1 MPQQNASDPLIEA
14 RQLGVTLGGTSII
27 SHVDLVVQAGHIVTL
42 IGPNGAGK
50 STLVKALLGV
60 YPVSEGTLHKKT
72 GLKIG
77 YMPQKIQI
85 DDTLPLSV
93 YRLMTL
99 TQRARRDTVIEA
111 LKLTDVAHLV
121 DRPVQQLSGGE
132 FQRVMLA
139 RALLQQPDLL
149 VLDEPVQGVDFTG
162 EVELYRLIQR
172 IRDERGCAVLMV
184 SHDLH
189 LVMAATDEVVCLNG
203 HVCCSGAP
211 ETVTRQP
218 EFTQLFGHQHADA
231 LAFYSH
237 HHDHKHALHEQGGY
251 GLD

>member
-1 MPQQNASDPLIEA
+1 VSRSQPLIEA
-14 RQLGVTLGGTSII
+14 RQLGVRLGGETII
-27 SHVDLVVQAGHIVTL
+27 SNVNLRVFQGQIVTL

-50 STLVKALLGV
+50 STLIKALLGV
-60 YPVSEGTLHKKT
+60 HRISEGQLTLAPSLT
-72 GLKIG
+72 IG
-77 YMPQKIQI
+77 YMPQRISI

-99 TQRARRDTVIEA
+99 TNRSKRNAVTDA
-111 LKLTDVAHLV
+111 LRLTDVPHLI

-139 RALLQQPDLL
+139 RALLKNPDVL
-149 VLDEPVQGVDFTG
+149 VLDEPVQGVDFNG

-172 IRDERGCAVLMV
+172 IRDERGCAIVMV

-203 HVCCSGAP
+203 HICCTGAP
-211 ETVTRQP
+211 ETITRQP
-218 EFTQLFGHQHADA
+218 EFTQLFGHKHADA

-237 HHDHKHALHEQGGY
+237 HHDHNHSLSEQGGH
-251 GLD
+251 LHD

>member
-1 MPQQNASDPLIEA
+1 VSRSQPLIEA
-14 RQLGVTLGGTSII
+14 RQLGVRLGGETII
-27 SHVDLVVQAGHIVTL
+27 RNVNLSVFKGQIVTL

-50 STLVKALLGV
+50 STLIKALLGV
-60 YPVSEGTLHKKT
+60 HRVSEGQLTLAPSLT
-72 GLKIG
+72 IG
-77 YMPQKIQI
+77 YMPQRISI

-99 TQRARRDTVIEA
+99 TNRSKREAVIDA
-111 LKLTDVAHLV
+111 LRLTDVPHLI

-139 RALLQQPDLL
+139 RALLKDPDVL
-149 VLDEPVQGVDFTG
+149 VLDEPVQGVDFNG
-162 EVELYRLIQR
+162 EVDLYRLIQR
-172 IRDERGCAVLMV
+172 IRDDRGCAILMV

-203 HVCCSGAP
+203 HVCCTGAP
-211 ETVTRQP
+211 ETITRQP
-218 EFTQLFGHQHADA
+218 EFTQLFGHKHADA

-237 HHDHKHALHEQGGY
+237 RHDHNHSLSEQGGH
-251 GLD
+251 LHD

>member
-1 MPQQNASDPLIEA
+1 VSCSEPLIEA
-14 RQLGVTLGGTSII
+14 RQLGVRLGGETII
-27 SHVDLVVQAGHIVTL
+27 RNVNLTIFKGQIVTL

-50 STLVKALLGV
+50 STLIKALLGV
-60 YPVSEGTLHKKT
+60 HRVSEGQLTLAPSLT
-72 GLKIG
+72 IG
-77 YMPQKIQI
+77 YMPQRTSI

-99 TQRARRDTVIEA
+99 TNRAGRDAVTA
-111 LKLTDVAHLV
+111 TLKLTDVPHLI

-139 RALLQQPDLL
+139 RALLKQPDVL
-149 VLDEPVQGVDFTG
+149 VLDEPVQGVDFNG
-162 EVELYRLIQR
+162 EVDLYRLIQR
-172 IRDERGCAVLMV
+172 IRDERGCAILMV

-211 ETVTRQP
+211 ATITREP
-218 EFTQLFGHQHADA
+218 EFTRLFGHRHADA

-237 HHDHKHALHEQGGY
+237 HHDHDHSLSDQRGHHH
-251 GLD
+251 D

>member
-1 MPQQNASDPLIEA
+1 MSHAQPLIEA
-14 RQLGVTLGGTSII
+14 RQLGVRLGGEPII
-27 SHVDLVVQAGHIVTL
+27 SNVNLKVLSGQIVTL

-50 STLVKALLGV
+50 STLIKALLGV
-60 YPVSEGTLHKKT
+60 HRVSEGQLTLAPSIT
-72 GLKIG
+72 IG
-77 YMPQKIQI
+77 YMPQRISI
-85 DDTLPLSV
+85 DDSLPLSV

-99 TQRARRDTVIEA
+99 TYRAPRPAVIDA
-111 LKLTDVAHLV
+111 LRLTDVPHLI

-139 RALLQQPDLL
+139 RALLKNPDIL
-149 VLDEPVQGVDFTG
+149 VLDEPVQGVDFNG

-172 IRDERGCAVLMV
+172 IRDERGCAILMV

-203 HVCCSGAP
+203 HVCCTGAP
-211 ETVTRQP
+211 ETITRQP
-218 EFTQLFGHQHADA
+218 EFTQLFGHKHADA

-237 HHDHKHALHEQGGY
+237 HHDHKHSLAEQGRHVH
-251 GLD
+251 D